1 MPGFCGSQGPLSQ
14 SQRITSGEKRPH
26 IEDDLISEEHISLTP
41 QIPMKGVSHLLPA
54 WGIFERALGIHC
66 SVPHLCGV
74 SCPQKW
80 PRATFIPSVV
90 LPASG
95 FPGWEKKHSSFLVS
109 VRFVSLRLPTFCPFR
124 RQPVILPFLPLHS
137 VALSSHP
144 VTGFMSD
151 VFQASGWFKA
161 VKISSCHTWGLHP
174 RGEGTALLMATA
186 PGRIT

>member
-1 MPGFCGSQGPLSQ
+1 
-14 SQRITSGEKRPH
+14 
-26 IEDDLISEEHISLTP
+26 
-41 QIPMKGVSHLLPA
+41 MKGVSHLLPA
-54 WGIFERALGIHC
+54 WGMFERALGIHC
-66 SVPHLCGV
+66 SVPHLGGV

-90 LPASG
+90 LLASG
-95 FPGWEKKHSSFLVS
+95 FPGWEKKHSFFLVS

-137 VALSSHP
+137 VALASHP

-161 VKISSCHTWGLHP
+161 VRISSCHTLRLHP

-186 PGRIT
+186 PGRIL